1 MGLRINTN
9 ISSLTA
15 QRNVSNTTR
24 RLSRNIERLSSG
36 LRING
41 ARDDAA
47 GLSIASRFTSQI
59 RGIGQA
65 IRNANDGLS
74 MAQTAEGALDE
85 TTNIIQRIREL
96 AVQSAN
102 DANSDDDRASLQD
115 EVSELLEEVDR
126 IAQDTTFNGLK
137 LLDGSVTANQ
147 IQVGANARQTVT
159 LRIGDAQGS
168 TLGRQVRE
176 TGNPVD
182 ASIALAAGGLTING
196 VDIRAPVAADN
207 LVSTADNAN
216 SAIAKSEA
224 INDST
229 PFSDVRAIVEP
240 TVLTGDAIAG
250 GDLDAGN
257 TISINGETITGIT
270 VQANDADDALV
281 DAINAVADETGV
293 IASLDVDNQL
303 VLTADDGRNITVTT
317 SSADAATRTG
327 LNGGAATTAT
337 TGGSLVLQS
346 TSRVEL
352 TINAANIDS
361 AIGFGAGVGTTLLG
375 VDKKN
380 ALSSVDISTRAGANR
395 AIDIADVALQQVLD
409 IRSGI
414 GATQN
419 RLTSTLS
426 TLSNADENLQAAR
439 SRIVDVDLASE
450 TADFARNTILQQ
462 AGVSILAQA
471 NTRGEVALSLLSAG

>member
-102 DANSDDDRASLQD
+102 DANSADDRASLQD
-115 EVSELLEEVDR
+115 EVDELLEEVDR
-126 IAQDTTFNGLK
+126 IARDTTFNGLK

-159 LRIGDAQGS
+159 LRIGDAQVG

-176 TGNPVD
+176 TGSPVD

-196 VDIRAPVAADN
+196 VDIRAPVAADD

-224 INDST
+224 INDAAA
-229 PFSDVRAIVEP
+229 FSDVRAIVEP
-240 TVLTGDAIAG
+240 TVLTGGAIAG
-250 GDLDAGN
+250 GDLDNADN
-257 TISINGETITGIT
+257 ISINGETITGIT

-281 DAINAVADETGV
+281 DAINAVAADTGV

-303 VLTADDGRNITVTT
+303 VLTADDGRNISVTT
-317 SSADAATRTG
+317 SSADAATFTG

-337 TGGSLVLQS
+337 TGGALVLQS

-375 VDKKN
+375 VDEKN

-409 IRSGI
+409 IRSSI